1 MAASSSQYSE
11 GDMLAKR
18 VASIAI
24 ASGLALSSAVVEGN
38 AAEYAFTTYPLGT
51 LAFGAGIT
59 PLPGFYVTE
68 AVSFYSGR
76 VDGNFDFGERV
87 FNSGVKANIFLDDVN
102 FLFVPQGQLL
112 GGLFGAS
119 VTVPAG
125 YVDYKASASG
135 IGGTVTNEVS
145 GGGLGDTDF
154 KFQLGWDGESFS
166 HTAYFLM
173 VVPTGRYSTGFYPIV
188 GLNRPSFD
196 IGWGFTYFD
205 KNSKIQI
212 NGAVGFMASVENYA
226 TQYQTGDEFHA
237 EWAIGYKFD
246 NGLVLGVVG
255 YDYRQ
260 LTGDSGSG
268 AILGPFESSGDAVG
282 GGLSYTTQVGE
293 TPIVINVRDYE
304 QYNWKNFF
312 HGNAAVASVTA
323 VFPAAQPLK

>member
-1 MAASSSQYSE
+1 
-11 GDMLAKR
+11 MLAKR

-24 ASGLALSSAVVEGN
+24 ASGLALCSV
-38 AAEYAFTTYPLGT
+38 PLGT
-51 LAFGAGIT
+51 LGFGAGIT
-59 PLPGFYVTE
+59 PPPGFYVTE
-68 AVSFYSGR
+68 AVSFYEGSVG
-76 VDGNFDFGERV
+76 GNFDFGERV
-87 FNSGVKANIFLDDVN
+87 FNSGVKAGIFFDDVN
-102 FLFVPQGQLL
+102 LLFVPQQKVL

-135 IGGTVTNEVS
+135 IAGTTTVETS

-173 VVPTGRYSTGFYPIV
+173 VVPTGRYNTGFNPIV

-268 AILGPFESSGDAVG
+268 ALLGPFESSVDAVG

-293 TPIVINVRDYE
+293 TPVVINVRDYE
-304 QYNWKNFF
+304 QYNGKNLF
-312 HGNAAVASVTA
+312 HGNPAVASFTA
-323 VFPAAQPLK
+323 VFPAAKSMESSSLK

>member
-1 MAASSSQYSE
+1 MR
-11 GDMLAKR
+11 AKT
-18 VASIAI
+18 IACLVM
-24 ASGLALSSAVVEGN
+24 ASGAALSSVVSQAS

-51 LAFGAGIT
+51 LGFGAGIT
-59 PLPGFYVTE
+59 PPPGFYVTE
-68 AVSFYSGR
+68 AVSFYEGSIG
-76 VDGNFDFGERV
+76 GNFNFGERI
-87 FNSGVKANIFLDDVN
+87 FNAGVKANIFLDDVN
-102 FLFVPQGQLL
+102 FLFVPQQKVL

-135 IGGTVTNEVS
+135 IRGTVTDETS
-145 GGGLGDTDF
+145 GGGLSDTDF

-173 VVPTGRYSTGFYPIV
+173 VIPTGRYSTGFYPII

-268 AILGPFESSGDAVG
+268 ATLGPFESSGDAVG
-282 GGLSYTTQVGE
+282 PGLSYTTQVGE

-304 QYNWKNFF
+304 QYNTKHFF
-312 HGNAAVASVTA
+312 GGNAAVASVTA
-323 VFPAAQPLK
+323 IFPAAQPMK

>member
-1 MAASSSQYSE
+1 MR
-11 GDMLAKR
+11 AKT
-18 VASIAI
+18 IACFFI
-24 ASGLALSSAVVEGN
+24 ASGAFLCSVVSEAS

-51 LAFGAGIT
+51 LAFGAGVT

-68 AVSFYSGR
+68 AVSFYEGSVG
-76 VDGNFDFGERV
+76 GNFDFGERV
-87 FNSGVKANIFLDDVN
+87 FNAGVKANIFLDDVN
-102 FLFVPQGQLL
+102 LLFVPQQKVL

-135 IGGTVTNEVS
+135 TRGTVTDETS

-154 KFQLGWDGESFS
+154 KFQLGWDSESFS

-173 VVPTGRYSTGFYPIV
+173 VVPTGRYSTGFYPII

-268 AILGPFESSGDAVG
+268 AVLGPFEGSVDAVG
-282 GGLSYTTQVGE
+282 GGLSYTTKIGE
-293 TPIVINVRDYE
+293 TPVVINARDYE

-312 HGNAAVASVTA
+312 HGNAAIASVTA
-323 VFPAAQPLK
+323 VFPAAKSMESSSLK

>member
-1 MAASSSQYSE
+1 MN
-11 GDMLAKR
+11 MPAKR
-18 VASIAI
+18 I
-24 ASGLALSSAVVEGN
+24 ASLAILSAVGFLLTAPEGN

-51 LAFGAGIT
+51 LGFGAGIT
-59 PLPGFYVTE
+59 PPPGFYVTE
-68 AVSFYSGR
+68 AVSFFEGSVG
-76 VDGNFDFGERV
+76 GNFNFGERI
-87 FNSGVKANIFLDDVN
+87 FNAGVKANIFLDDVN
-102 FLFVPQGQLL
+102 LLFVPQQKVL

-135 IGGTVTNEVS
+135 IRGTVTDETS
-145 GGGLGDTDF
+145 GGGLADTDF
-154 KFQLGWDGESFS
+154 KFQLGWDGENFS

-173 VVPTGRYSTGFYPIV
+173 VIPTGRYGTGFYPII

-196 IGWGFTYFD
+196 LGWGFTYFD

-226 TQYQTGDEFHA
+226 TQYQTGNEFHA

-268 AILGPFESSGDAVG
+268 ALLGPFESSVDAVG

-293 TPIVINVRDYE
+293 TPVVINVRDYE
-304 QYNWKNFF
+304 QYNGKNLF

-323 VFPAAQPLK
+323 VFPAAKSMESSSLK